1 MDPGTSGDVS
11 SHYILPNAMAVHS
24 INDNG
29 NTPSRRVDTVRQS
42 QRETSTLLSFRVPP
56 QADNKTCTA
65 SIFAGHLGNG
75 DRVGGDKTVDI
86 FSTNIIDINMTPSG
100 NMRNMQLARLRFNP
114 NSKRFEFVSDMPSSI
129 RQFQVRAGD
138 LLQWEIVAVGTE
150 DEVSIEQ
157 DFNQEG
163 SGLPDGMFI
172 EYM

>member
-1 MDPGTSGDVS
+1 
-11 SHYILPNAMAVHS
+11 MAVHS

-29 NTPSRRVDTVRQS
+29 NTPSSRVDTVRQS

-75 DRVGGDKTVDI
+75 DRVGGGKTVDI
-86 FSTNIIDINMTPSG
+86 FSTNIIDINKTPSG
-100 NMRNMQLARLRFNP
+100 NMRNMQLARLSFNP
-114 NSKRFEFVSDMPSSI
+114 NSKRFDFVSDMPSSI

-138 LLQWEIVAVGTE
+138 LIQWEIVAVGTE